1 MNLLFLLFS
10 IAAAWAEPPAMSLKQ
25 ILPLALERS
34 PYIKAQNLEVKAKEN
49 LISAASAWANPE
61 LTIETDKKEQPVDNR
76 TSGMRYGFSQSISFP
91 GRIGARKAIAQSNF
105 AIEKINASSLELQT
119 RIEVTN
125 LFYEY
130 AADIEKAKHA
140 EERLKRFQSVSQY
153 LRSRTFASPRKR
165 TESSI
170 VSSKIL
176 ILQKELE
183 KAKSEVDITWNKLNI
198 YLDMPNKVMARVSWF
213 KNPIK
218 LSEQDILE
226 RALEG
231 SPEVAIADQEAV
243 RGKQEVRLAKR
254 EIWPE
259 FRLLGSVSSLS
270 GYDPEKVYTLGI
282 AFPLPVFNM
291 NIATSRAQTF
301 RAEAGQIR
309 QEAVRRN
316 LKKLINSAYIRHL
329 TNQKSLQLLQVSKV
343 SEIEKDFEAS
353 SDGFRKGLV
362 DLVTYIEADNQHS
375 DAINAIYDTQV
386 EYVESIGQLSFL
398 SGDFLI
404 PMEP

>member
-1 MNLLFLLFS
+1 MNLLVLLLS
-10 IAAAWAEPPAMSLKQ
+10 MATVGAEPPAMSLKQ

-49 LISAASAWANPE
+49 LISAASAWTNPE
-61 LTIETDKKEQPVDNR
+61 LTIETDKKEQPVDHK

-91 GRIGARKAIAQSNF
+91 GRIGARKAIAQSDF
-105 AIEKINASSLELQT
+105 TIEKINAASLELQT

-198 YLDMPNKVMARVSWF
+198 YLDLSEKVTARVSWF

-218 LSEQDILE
+218 LSEQNILE
-226 RALEG
+226 RALQG
-231 SPEVAIADQEAV
+231 SPEVAIADQEAE
-243 RGKQEVRLAKR
+243 RSRQEVRLAKR

>member
-1 MNLLFLLFS
+1 MNLLVLLLS
-10 IAAAWAEPPAMSLKQ
+10 MATVGAEPPAMSLKQ

-49 LISAASAWANPE
+49 LISAASAWTNPE

-76 TSGMRYGFSQSISFP
+76 TNGMRYGFSQSISFP

-119 RIEVTN
+119 RIDVTN

-198 YLDMPNKVMARVSWF
+198 YLDLPNKVMARVSWF

-231 SPEVAIADQEAV
+231 SPEVAVADHEAE